1 MKKLFTLAAILVTV
15 LSFAAC
21 VVVPPGHAKGCGV
34 GPGNSG
40 TAPGQVKKN
49 CR

>member
-1 MKKLFTLAAILVTV
+1 MKKLFTLATV
-15 LSFAAC
+15 LLTLLSLTAC
-21 VVVPPGHAKGCGV
+21 VVVPPGHAKGCGQ

>member
-1 MKKLFTLAAILVTV
+1 LSLAACT
-15 LSFAAC
+15 A
-21 VVVPPGHAKGCGV
+21 VPPGHAKTCGH

>member
-1 MKKLFTLAAILVTV
+1 MKKLFTLVAILVTV